1 MKLTIEILQHRLTVL
16 QEGLPL
22 MATSF
27 DKFCTKEEIAKLI
40 IAIQELESIS
50 SQKEILEKAVAKIV
64 DLRSTIS
71 QEYGCPCFTL
81 EELIENKEINKDEI
95 EILDGLKKLIKEI
108 EL

>member
-1 MKLTIEILQHRLTVL
+1 
-16 QEGLPL
+16 
-22 MATSF
+22 
-27 DKFCTKEEIAKLI
+27 
-40 IAIQELESIS
+40 
-50 SQKEILEKAVAKIV
+50 V

-95 EILDGLKKLIKEI
+95 EILDGLKKFIKEI